1 MGNPDVFSVKYHKL
15 WSSSLTNSDV
25 LNKLVMYSISAEK
38 ESRKLIDHIITPI
51 PHINQQTACI
61 VCLNMLLYKKK
72 HALIADIF

>member
-38 ESRKLIDHIITPI
+38 ESRKLIDHMIMF
-51 PHINQQTACI
+51 N
-61 VCLNMLLYKKK
+61 VGERSLW
-72 HALIADIF
+72 